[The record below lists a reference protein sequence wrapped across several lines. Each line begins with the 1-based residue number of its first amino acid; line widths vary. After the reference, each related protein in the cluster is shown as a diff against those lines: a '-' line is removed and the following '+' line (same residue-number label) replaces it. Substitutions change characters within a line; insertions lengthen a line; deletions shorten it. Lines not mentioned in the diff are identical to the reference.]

1 MLSRSLLIGFLLVC
15 GLFMSSEGKAQDLD
29 YYVTVKTNMG
39 NIRIRLYNETP
50 EHRREFL
57 KLVNNKHFDGTLF
70 YRVIKDFVIQG
81 GSSDSR
87 NAPPG
92 KSIGYG
98 TSHNISSEFVSNRFH
113 KRGAVCAPRQPE
125 NVNHFRM
132 SDISQ
137 FYIVQGRVYSDEELD
152 YMEKVVNNPI
162 LKNLRQKYLVPH
174 KEEMDRLRAE
184 GNAEEYNKLVLDIRA
199 KIDFEFNLSDHLKFS
214 PEQREAYTTIGGLP
228 DLDGDY
234 TVFGEVVEGLD
245 VVAKIASLK
254 TDSRDRP
261 LTDVVIK
268 IEESY
273 R

>member
-1 MLSRSLLIGFLLVC
+1 
-15 GLFMSSEGKAQDLD
+15 
-29 YYVTVKTNMG
+29 
-39 NIRIRLYNETP
+39 
-50 EHRREFL
+50 
-57 KLVNNKHFDGTLF
+57 
-70 YRVIKDFVIQG
+70 
-81 GSSDSR
+81 
-87 NAPPG
+87 
-92 KSIGYG
+92 
-98 TSHNISSEFVSNRFH
+98 
-113 KRGAVCAPRQPE
+113 
-125 NVNHFRM
+125 
-132 SDISQ
+132 
-137 FYIVQGRVYSDEELD
+137 
-152 YMEKVVNNPI
+152 MEKVVNNPI